1 VLLLYSFQAYFFST
15 SCGEWGV
22 VFTACVVIFQ
32 AGLCSLFHLTVQML
46 VKLVSTVIRI
56 RFQVNPATL
65 LIPIYFSYM
74 IGGGVPGTKVAPFL
88 IDVRKNFH
96 CPCSFSFSL
105 LVIQKLQ
112 HMCAQSPTYP
122 CALAHTCTYMHTH
135 IPTAVPL
142 ECEMPEARSECCGEV
157 GPTNGHARTHMY
169 TYEHTRTYSP
179 LSPLS
184 VRCLRQGA
192 SAAVRLDHPM
202 AGPSCTASTPLPVWT
217 MVRVKT
223 CGLSEQFF
231 VTKRDAEIVINCE
244 II

>member
-1 VLLLYSFQAYFFST
+1 
-15 SCGEWGV
+15 
-22 VFTACVVIFQ
+22 
-32 AGLCSLFHLTVQML
+32 ML

-142 ECEMPEARSECCGEV
+142 ECEMPEARSECCGEARPPNGRPKLHCIYTTTCV
-157 GPTNGHARTHMY
+157 DDGARKNVWTVWTVFRDETRRWNSNQLWDHMMMHEAWLVPSWWSGGGPQTVFCD
-169 TYEHTRTYSP
+169 ETRT
-179 LSPLS
+179 L
-184 VRCLRQGA
+184 
-192 SAAVRLDHPM
+192 
-202 AGPSCTASTPLPVWT
+202 
-217 MVRVKT
+217 K
-223 CGLSEQFF
+223 
-231 VTKRDAEIVINCE
+231 
-244 II
+244 